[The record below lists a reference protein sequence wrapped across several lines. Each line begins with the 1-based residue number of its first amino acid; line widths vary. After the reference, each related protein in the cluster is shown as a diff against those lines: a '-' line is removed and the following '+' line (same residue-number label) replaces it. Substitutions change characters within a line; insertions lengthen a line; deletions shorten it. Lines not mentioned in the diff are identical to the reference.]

1 MTHPALERIARC
13 SRYGSRLL
21 VAQPQLADAV
31 AEQFD
36 HAWSREA
43 MQAFLS
49 EPPCTDEAAL
59 DQRLRQLRQRVW
71 LITTARDL
79 AGTADLAEVTAAYS
93 NLAEIC
99 IGAALDFHHAALA
112 GRHGEPR
119 DENGTPQQMVV
130 VGMGKLG
137 GGELNVSSDIDL
149 IYLYPEEGNTASD
162 DPEATIRPLTNHDF
176 FIRLGRKLA
185 ASLSENTA
193 DGYVFRVDLRLRPW
207 GESGPFAMGFAML
220 EDYLVAQGRPWE
232 RYAWIKA
239 RPLTGSHHDELAAI
253 VRPFVFRKYLDF
265 GAFAAIRDLHVQ
277 IRREVARREM
287 AHNVKLG
294 PGGIREIEFT
304 AQVFQLIRG
313 GQIPA
318 LQQRPTLTVLG
329 KLVENGLMMADAQQ
343 ELAAAYDF
351 LRRLE
356 HRIQYLDDAQ
366 THLLPDDAESR
377 SMLAEAMNLSDY
389 ATLSIRLDE
398 HRNKVTRH
406 FDQMFAAPQ
415 TDQDSHPLTAV
426 CSGAEDAD
434 TLHELLENAG
444 YDDPSRVLA
453 TLDALRHHAAR
464 LAESTQLR
472 LNALLPPALEVIGGQ
487 PDPAATLER
496 FAALIQAIARRST
509 YLALL
514 AEYPAALLQ
523 LVRLLAASPWAAQ
536 MLTHQPQLLDELIAP
551 QHLLRVPDWT
561 RRAIQLRDELD
572 ALPGDTEAQ
581 MDALRRFKQ
590 IQTLRLLAQDVAG
603 HFTVEELSDHLS
615 HLADLLLAETL
626 DRCWAGLKTRHRD
639 IPRFAIISYGKLGGK
654 ELGYA
659 SDLDIVFL
667 YDDDDA
673 QAQATYARLAQR
685 LNTWLGTLTSVG
697 VLYETDLRLRPDG
710 ASGLLVSS
718 TEAFRDYQLNH
729 AWVWEHQA
737 LTRARFVCGD
747 AAIGE
752 TFEALRR
759 EVLCTP
765 RDADTLRK
773 EVLAMREKMHA
784 GHVNQTDLF
793 DLKHDSGG
801 IVDVEFCVQYLV
813 LRDSHAH
820 PELADNAGNIA
831 LLARAGQSG
840 LIPSDIAQAAANAY
854 RELRRQQHALKLQ
867 GAEFARLPAA
877 AMENVRADVRTLWMQ
892 VMETD
897 CDSTP

>member
-1 MTHPALERIARC
+1 MIHPALERITRC

-21 VAQPQLADAV
+21 AAQPHLADTV
-31 AEQFD
+31 AGLLD
-36 HAWSREA
+36 RACTREA

-49 EPPCTDEAAL
+49 ELPCADETVL

-79 AGTADLAEVTAAYS
+79 AGAADLAEVTATYS
-93 NLAEIC
+93 TLAEVC
-99 IGAALDFHHAALA
+99 IRAALDFHHAALA

-119 DENGTPQQMVV
+119 DEHGTPQQMVV

-162 DPEATIRPLTNHDF
+162 DPEARIRSLTNHEF

-220 EDYLVAQGRPWE
+220 EDYLMAQGRPWE

-239 RPLTGSHHDELAAI
+239 RPLTGARHDELADI

-318 LQQRPTLTVLG
+318 LQQRPALTVLG
-329 KLVENGLMMADAQQ
+329 ELVRSELMTANAQQ
-343 ELAAAYDF
+343 ELTRAYDF

-366 THLLPDDAESR
+366 TQLLPEDEESQA
-377 SMLAEAMNLSDY
+377 MLADAMNFPTY
-389 ATLSIRLDE
+389 AALIVELDA

-415 TDQDSHPLTAV
+415 TDQNSHPLTAV
-426 CSGAEDAD
+426 LTGATDPD
-434 TLHELLENAG
+434 SLHALLEEAG
-444 YDDPSRVLA
+444 YDDPARVLA
-453 TLDALRHHAAR
+453 TLDALHHHAAH

-472 LNALLPPALEVIGGQ
+472 LNALLPPALEIIGSQ
-487 PDPAATLER
+487 TNPSATLER
-496 FAALIQAIARRST
+496 FAALMQAIARRST

-536 MLTHQPQLLDELIAP
+536 MLTRQPQLLDELIAP
-551 QHLLRVPDWT
+551 QHLLRVPDWK
-561 RRAIQLRDELD
+561 RRATQLHEELD
-572 ALPGDTEAQ
+572 AHPGDTEAQ

-590 IQTLRLLAQDVAG
+590 VQTLRLLAQDVAG
-603 HFTVEELSDHLS
+603 HLTVEDLSDHLS

-626 DRCWAGLKTRHRD
+626 ARCWAGLKTRHRD
-639 IPRFAIISYGKLGGK
+639 SPQFAIIGYGKLGGK

-667 YDDDDA
+667 YDDDNEH
-673 QAQATYARLAQR
+673 AQATYARLAQR
-685 LNTWLGTLTSVG
+685 INTWLGTLTPAG
-697 VLYETDLRLRPDG
+697 MLYETDLRLRPDG

-737 LTRARFVCGD
+737 LSRARFVCGD
-747 AAIGE
+747 ARIGE
-752 TFEALRR
+752 AFEALRC
-759 EVLCTP
+759 EVLHQT
-765 RDADTLRK
+765 RDAAKLR
-773 EVLAMREKMHA
+773 EDVLAMREKMHA
-784 GHVNQTDLF
+784 GHVNNTELF
-793 DLKHDSGG
+793 DLKHDNGG

-820 PELADNAGNIA
+820 PQLTENLGNIK
-831 LLARAGQSG
+831 LLHRAGAAG
-840 LIPSDIAQAAANAY
+840 LIPVDIAEAAADAY
-854 RELRRQQHALKLQ
+854 RELRRQQHAIKLS
-867 GAEFARLPAA
+867 GAEFARVPPA
-877 AMENVRADVRTLWMQ
+877 AMESVREAVRSLWQQ
-892 VMETD
+892 VMGGVSD
-897 CDSTP
+897 